1 MEIQNLFLKE
11 SSGFPSPLQLEAP
24 QQLEIRPVFM

>member
-1 MEIQNLFLKE
+1 MEIQNPFLEE

-24 QQLEIRPVFM
+24 EQLEIRPVFM